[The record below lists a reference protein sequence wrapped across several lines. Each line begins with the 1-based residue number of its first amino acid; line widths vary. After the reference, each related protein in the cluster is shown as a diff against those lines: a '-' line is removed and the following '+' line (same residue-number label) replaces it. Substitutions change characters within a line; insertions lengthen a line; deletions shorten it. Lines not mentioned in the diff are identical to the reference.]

1 MQAPTHI
8 LAGKIIQQLTDR
20 RDYQFLVVALTFFL
34 GLLFHAIFDK
44 LARMTYHPPN
54 ADFTD
59 YFWVFYHLLVL
70 LTTIVF
76 LYLYGAE
83 AKWGIF
89 FSILPDL
96 DWVFIHGQTLL
107 GIEIPVYRVPR
118 IHQTIN
124 WVMDN
129 IPPFTLL
136 NLLPDYRFFYWAISL
151 EVAFVGVLLLIIHR
165 IKHSRRN
172 IHF

>member
-20 RDYQFLVVALTFFL
+20 RDYRFLVVALTFFL

-59 YFWVFYHLLVL
+59 YFWVFYHLLLL

-83 AKWGIF
+83 AKW
-89 FSILPDL
+89 SSWLK
-96 DWVFIHGQTLL
+96 
-107 GIEIPVYRVPR
+107 
-118 IHQTIN
+118 
-124 WVMDN
+124 
-129 IPPFTLL
+129 
-136 NLLPDYRFFYWAISL
+136 SK
-151 EVAFVGVLLLIIHR
+151 VGEML
-165 IKHSRRN
+165 
-172 IHF
+172 